1 MQTWLMPGVL
11 CQDGTDEMLRYVC
24 SQRVMPLMTNRMN
37 AARLAR
43 LVRHPVV
50 GSISQL
56 LWSFNSASQ
65 GYLQPVP
72 QLEVPAHLPL
82 PASSAALG

>member
-1 MQTWLMPGVL
+1 MQNGA
-11 CQDGTDEMLRYVC
+11 DEMLRFVC
-24 SQRVMPLMTNRMN
+24 SARVVPLMTSRMN
-37 AARLAR
+37 AVRLAR

-50 GSISQL
+50 GAISQM

-72 QLEVPAHLPL
+72 QLEVGSTLPYSL
-82 PASSAALG
+82 VAVGAA